1 MLTSIGFMDFTC
13 LQSDGPLLYCQ
24 YHKGFV
30 HQSHPTSRDEFYDL
44 EMDPWETK
52 NIISSA
58 DKDKLAWAKK
68 TLLAWMKETEDHPL
82 YRWAYPILNDKP
94 EANR

>member
-1 MLTSIGFMDFTC
+1 MVRTPEFKYIFN
-13 LQSDGPLLYCQ
+13 
-24 YHKGFV
+24 
-30 HQSHPTSRDEFYDL
+30 PTSRDEFYDL

-58 DKDKLAWAKK
+58 DKDKLSWAKK
-68 TLLAWMKETEDHPL
+68 TLLAWMKETGDHPL